1 MPEYYDSDELEDE
14 DDRQGHAPAPP
25 PVPLNVQKS
34 ASPRGPTR
42 FLTLS
47 IRRASTADPTANHPF
62 IYSNPIHT
70 ATSAEATAKAIAR
83 ERRNA
88 RIHHL
93 YVRHDHKECLE
104 LCEEVLAEFD
114 GMCEYPIYVKAL
126 IKRQRGRIQE
136 SLQLFQAATA
146 LNPHNV
152 DNLKQ
157 VGRSLYLLGKHKAA
171 VDVYDEAAKIASE
184 DWEIWH
190 NKGLCFMHMQQYGAS
205 IDCFRQANEIA
216 RHDTTY
222 RQMGKVFTLQENYQ
236 AAAEV
241 YLEALEF
248 SPESSEV
255 LTTLGLLYLRMG
267 ESYRAFDYL
276 GNSLTHDPKD
286 PKTILAAGSIIQD
299 HDDVDVA
306 LIKYRVAA
314 TQTPDSPQL
323 WNNVGMCFFGKRRY
337 IASIACLKRALYLDP
352 FEWIVSY
359 NLGLVHLC
367 TGQHASAFHFFSAC
381 VNLKPDF
388 ASSYMYL
395 AVTLARLDD
404 FDNAC
409 AAYAKAIELE
419 TDHLFHLNY
428 AVTLWNGG
436 EEARCREQFEIFERL
451 FEQLDQETRESDQDV
466 AAQRNL
472 LRRAL
477 AGATLPP

>member
-1 MPEYYDSDELEDE
+1 
-14 DDRQGHAPAPP
+14 
-25 PVPLNVQKS
+25 
-34 ASPRGPTR
+34 
-42 FLTLS
+42 
-47 IRRASTADPTANHPF
+47 
-62 IYSNPIHT
+62 
-70 ATSAEATAKAIAR
+70 
-83 ERRNA
+83 
-88 RIHHL
+88 
-93 YVRHDHKECLE
+93 
-104 LCEEVLAEFD
+104 
-114 GMCEYPIYVKAL
+114 
-126 IKRQRGRIQE
+126 
-136 SLQLFQAATA
+136 
-146 LNPHNV
+146 
-152 DNLKQ
+152 
-157 VGRSLYLLGKHKAA
+157 
-171 VDVYDEAAKIASE
+171 
-184 DWEIWH
+184 
-190 NKGLCFMHMQQYGAS
+190 
-205 IDCFRQANEIA
+205 
-216 RHDTTY
+216 
-222 RQMGKVFTLQENYQ
+222 
-236 AAAEV
+236 
-241 YLEALEF
+241 
-248 SPESSEV
+248 
-255 LTTLGLLYLRMG
+255 MG

-306 LIKYRVAA
+306 LIKYRVSA

-388 ASSYMYL
+388 ASCYMYL

-451 FEQLDQETRESDQDV
+451 FEGLDRETRETDQDV
-466 AAQRNL
+466 VAQRNL